1 MEQML
6 YDAYVN
12 ILREELIP
20 AMGCTEPIAIAYA
33 AALARET
40 LAQLPEK
47 VDIQVS
53 ANIIKNV
60 KSVVVPHT
68 GGLRGIEAAAA
79 AGIVAGDSKAE
90 LEVIS
95 HVSEAQISQIAQYM
109 HTAQFHVEQ
118 SNSGYVFDI
127 QITLIAGQEE
137 AFVQIAGGHTNVI
150 GLRLNDK
157 VLIDKEYTQGCQ
169 VEHTDHSLLTVENII
184 DFADCVRIE
193 DVKETL
199 DRQIAC
205 NTAIAEEG
213 LSGKW
218 GANIGSVLLAVLA
231 WLGLL
236 FFERPLL
243 TFFGADE
250 ALLALAQRYLAP
262 IKYVFPIFLFNQ
274 MLAAFLRN
282 DGDPGLATLGVLSG
296 GIFNVF
302 GDYFFV
308 FPCDMGIYGAGLATA
323 IGSVVSFLVLMTHFL
338 RRRNTLR
345 LVRVERLPRKLWE
358 ITVSGFSSF
367 FIDVAMGILTVL
379 FNRQIMRCLGSD
391 ALAVYG
397 PIINVST
404 FVQCCA
410 YSVGQ
415 AAQPII
421 STNYGAGKGSRIRET
436 LRLALYTTAAFALF
450 WTALSFAAPNL
461 YIRVFMSPT
470 PEILAIAPAIIRVYA
485 LSFLLLPLNIFSTY
499 YFQSIMQPRA
509 ALIVSVAR
517 GLVIS
522 GILILLLPVLTGPD
536 SLWFA
541 MPVTELLTA
550 VYTAFAIRRYT
561 KAL

>member
-1 MEQML
+1 M
-6 YDAYVN
+6 
-12 ILREELIP
+12 
-20 AMGCTEPIAIAYA
+20 
-33 AALARET
+33 
-40 LAQLPEK
+40 
-47 VDIQVS
+47 
-53 ANIIKNV
+53 
-60 KSVVVPHT
+60 
-68 GGLRGIEAAAA
+68 
-79 AGIVAGDSKAE
+79 AG
-90 LEVIS
+90 
-95 HVSEAQISQIAQYM
+95 
-109 HTAQFHVEQ
+109 TAV
-118 SNSGYVFDI
+118 
-127 QITLIAGQEE
+127 
-137 AFVQIAGGHTNVI
+137 
-150 GLRLNDK
+150 
-157 VLIDKEYTQGCQ
+157 
-169 VEHTDHSLLTVENII
+169 
-184 DFADCVRIE
+184 
-193 DVKETL
+193 
-199 DRQIAC
+199 
-205 NTAIAEEG
+205 
-213 LSGKW
+213 
-218 GANIGSVLLAVLA
+218 
-231 WLGLL
+231 
-236 FFERPLL
+236 FERPLL

-250 ALLALAQRYLAP
+250 SLLALAQRYLVP
-262 IKYVFPIFLFNQ
+262 IKYVFPFFLFNQ

-282 DGDPGLATLGVLSG
+282 DDPGLATLGVLSG

-323 IGSVVSFLVLMTHFL
+323 IGSVISFLVLMTHFL

-345 LVRVERLPRKLWE
+345 LVRMERLPRKLWE

-379 FNRQIMRCLGSD
+379 FNRQIMRYLGSD

-415 AAQPII
+415 AVQPII

-550 VYTAFAIRRYT
+550 VYTIFAIRRYT